1 VSRTPARLP
10 LSMAASRKRL
20 TQVDKDRSG
29 PVPPGR
35 TGENRERDRR
45 GRISLVSC
53 CKELSVVH
61 NPFLK
66 EQSMQI
72 AREYLRRSGEIA
84 NDAAADW
91 LL

>member
-53 CKELSVVH
+53 CKD